1 MTIEQVCVREGQ
13 RLEISVC
20 QAQAGPIS
28 HRRKE
33 GDDSS
38 GQFEAVL
45 FMLGQAPQ
53 QRSQAYIQCRL
64 EILMYTKRSQ
74 GSDVTSTASGLL
86 ELFCPARAGTAVKKK
101 RVAFGCK
108 THTQNFHS
116 TARHCSP
123 LSTPPLACAYSFF
136 VLISK
141 SGPTLMYY
149 TWGNLTQYIELR
161 FQEDV
166 VIFEATNL
174 FFVSLPNRTKKKEK
188 KLELDF
194 CLVSILNHHL
204 SPCSADGTGNIIK
217 SLSCKLS

>member
-1 MTIEQVCVREGQ
+1 M
-13 RLEISVC
+13 
-20 QAQAGPIS
+20 
-28 HRRKE
+28 H
-33 GDDSS
+33 
-38 GQFEAVL
+38 
-45 FMLGQAPQ
+45 
-53 QRSQAYIQCRL
+53 
-64 EILMYTKRSQ
+64 
-74 GSDVTSTASGLL
+74 
-86 ELFCPARAGTAVKKK
+86 
-101 RVAFGCK
+101 
-108 THTQNFHS
+108 
-116 TARHCSP
+116 
-123 LSTPPLACAYSFF
+123 
-136 VLISK
+136 
-141 SGPTLMYY
+141 Y